1 MIKRPALV
9 ALAGFAAL
17 AGLVSTIAPKVEAAP
32 RKPKISSA
40 RATPSR
46 IPGNGGAVTLNVTV
60 QPNGATVSG
69 VTVRPSTAGTGAT
82 ASLQSIG
89 NNQFRGTVSVTS
101 NTGRRTRRVSVFLTA
116 STSRGTVKKTLLV
129 TQDKGGTPPDPNAP
143 PPPPNI

>member
-9 ALAGFAAL
+9 ALAGITAL
-17 AGLVSTIAPKVEAAP
+17 AGLVSTIAPPAEAAK
-32 RKPKISSA
+32 KPKISSA

-60 QPNGATVSG
+60 QANGATVSG
-69 VTVRPSTAGTGAT
+69 VTVRPSTGGTGAT

-89 NNQFRGTVSVTS
+89 NNQFRGNISVTP
-101 NTGRRTRRVSVFLTA
+101 NTGRKSRRVSFFITA
-116 STSRGTVKKTLLV
+116 STSRGSVKKTLVV
-129 TQDKGGTPPDPNAP
+129 TQDKGGVVDPNSP